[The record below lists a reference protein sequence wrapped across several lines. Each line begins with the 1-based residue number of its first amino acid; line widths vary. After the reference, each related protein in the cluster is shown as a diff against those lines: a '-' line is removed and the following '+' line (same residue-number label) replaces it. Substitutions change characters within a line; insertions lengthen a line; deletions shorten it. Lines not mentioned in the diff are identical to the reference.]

1 MNALACRL
9 CGATLPEPFIDLGLS
24 PLSNSL
30 VDAADLSTP
39 DAMYPLRAHV
49 CERCWLVQVPECAA
63 PERIF
68 RDYAYFSS
76 YSTTWLAHVRRYA
89 QRMRE
94 RLGLDAGSLVIEI
107 ASNDGHLLSE
117 FASAH
122 VPVLGIEPAR
132 NIAAVAVANGIP
144 TINEFL
150 SAESA
155 RALRAQ
161 GRSADL
167 LVANNVLAH
176 APQLHDFIAGLATL
190 LKREGTLTL
199 EFPHLA
205 RMLERVEFDT
215 IYHEHFSYFSLLAAQ
230 RALAEHGLEVVDV
243 EELPTHGGSLRVYAM
258 HAGLASA
265 TPAVAQLIEREE
277 EAGLRRRETY
287 ARFAAQASSTRDELT
302 RFLRAAASDG
312 ATIAGYGAPAKATTL
327 LNYCGVGT
335 DMLPYTVDRSP
346 HKQGKHIPGVRTPIF
361 APEKIFETRPDYI
374 LILPWNI
381 ADEIRE
387 QMSGASEWGA
397 RFVVP
402 IPSPV
407 VVA

>member
-1 MNALACRL
+1 
-9 CGATLPEPFIDLGLS
+9 
-24 PLSNSL
+24 
-30 VDAADLSTP
+30 
-39 DAMYPLRAHV
+39 
-49 CERCWLVQVPECAA
+49 
-63 PERIF
+63 
-68 RDYAYFSS
+68 
-76 YSTTWLAHVRRYA
+76 
-89 QRMRE
+89 
-94 RLGLDAGSLVIEI
+94 
-107 ASNDGHLLSE
+107 
-117 FASAH
+117 
-122 VPVLGIEPAR
+122 
-132 NIAAVAVANGIP
+132 
-144 TINEFL
+144 
-150 SAESA
+150 
-155 RALRAQ
+155 LRAQ

-176 APQLHDFIAGLATL
+176 APQLHDFIDGLAAL

-230 RALAEHGLEVVDV
+230 RALAEHGLAVVDV

-258 HAGLASA
+258 HTGQATA
-265 TPAVAQLIEREE
+265 TPAVGQLIEREE

-302 RFLRAAASDG
+302 RFLRAAVDEG
-312 ATIAGYGAPAKATTL
+312 ATVAGYGAPAKATTL
-327 LNYCGVGT
+327 LNYCSVGT
-335 DMLPYTVDRSP
+335 DLLPYTVDRSP
-346 HKQGKHIPGVRTPIF
+346 HKQGKHISGVRTPIF
-361 APEKIFETRPDYI
+361 APEKIFETQPDYI

-381 ADEIRE
+381 AYEIRE
-387 QMSGASEWGA
+387 QMSAASAWGA